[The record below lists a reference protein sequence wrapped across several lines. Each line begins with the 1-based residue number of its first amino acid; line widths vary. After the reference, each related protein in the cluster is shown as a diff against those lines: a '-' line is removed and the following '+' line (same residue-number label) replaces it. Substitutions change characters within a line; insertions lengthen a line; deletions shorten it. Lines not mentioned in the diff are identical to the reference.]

1 MKLRYSEAFY
11 SVQGE
16 GKFVGVP
23 SVFLRTFGCNFR
35 CMNFG
40 VDKSVGD
47 RWDQHARGERYNAE
61 VKALID
67 AGVHE
72 TTEKFEDLPIV
83 HTGCDTYASIYP
95 EFKDFNKL
103 ATIDEVVDHLLSLLP
118 EGKWTMDNGQDVHLI
133 LTGGEPLLAWQRLYV
148 ELFEHPKMKDLK
160 NVTIETNTTQTL
172 HSDFAEYLSTQGRFT
187 VTLNTSALKDA
198 SQLHFHAVQSSPLV
212 ENLGK
217 MLLSLKLLAN
227 TLMYLI
233 VTFILSLW
241 LPIKTMLTKLLEL
254 FSYTGIPGWN
264 VQYIL
269 CRWADAVKNIPSMF
283 KKSRTSVCDEDGDS
297 APDSTYRYSGMP
309 GGLSKEDYELLQ
321 GKKITEEQYDKI
333 RKQL

>member
-40 VDKSVGD
+40 LPKDKD
-47 RWDQHARGERYNAE
+47 RWTQHAEGNRYNPE

-67 AGVHE
+67 ADVHK
-72 TTEKFEDLPIV
+72 TTERFEDLPII

-103 ATIDEVVDHLLSLLP
+103 QEIDEVVDYLISLLP
-118 EGKWTMDNGQDVHLI
+118 EGKWTMANGQDVHFI

-160 NVTIETNTTQTL
+160 NVTFETN
-172 HSDFAEYLSTQGRFT
+172 STQFLHDDFRDYIRKRTDIEWTFSCSPKLSVSGESWEDAIKPSVVKDYYDVGNGSVYLKFVVADSADVDEVCRAVEAYRSVGIECPVYLMPLGGRSEGYNLTVQEVAKLCMEQGWRFT
-187 VTLNTSALKDA
+187 PR
-198 SQLHFHAVQSSPLV
+198 LHI
-212 ENLGK
+212 
-217 MLLSLKLLAN
+217 SLFGNAWG
-227 TLMYLI
+227 T
-233 VTFILSLW
+233 
-241 LPIKTMLTKLLEL
+241 
-254 FSYTGIPGWN
+254 
-264 VQYIL
+264 
-269 CRWADAVKNIPSMF
+269 
-283 KKSRTSVCDEDGDS
+283 
-297 APDSTYRYSGMP
+297 
-309 GGLSKEDYELLQ
+309 
-321 GKKITEEQYDKI
+321 
-333 RKQL
+333 

>member
-40 VDKSVGD
+40 TNETKD
-47 RWDQHARGERYNAE
+47 RWQQHAEGQRYNPE

-72 TTEKFEDLPIV
+72 TTEKFEDLPII

-95 EFKDFNKL
+95 EFKHFNKE
-103 ATIDEVVDHLLSLLP
+103 ATIDEVVEHLLSLTP

-148 ELFEHPKMKDLK
+148 ELFEHPRMRDLK
-160 NVTIETNTTQTL
+160 NVTFETNTTQLL
-172 HSDFAEYLSTQGRFT
+172 HNDFKEYLSNNERLEVTFSCSPKLSVSGESWEDAIKPDVALDYASVAGSRMYFKFVVASNDDFEEIGRAVEAYGRAGINCPVYAMPLGGRSEEYNLNVQEVANACMDRGWRFT
-187 VTLNTSALKDA
+187 PR
-198 SQLHFHAVQSSPLV
+198 LHI
-212 ENLGK
+212 
-217 MLLSLKLLAN
+217 SLFGNAWG
-227 TLMYLI
+227 T
-233 VTFILSLW
+233 
-241 LPIKTMLTKLLEL
+241 
-254 FSYTGIPGWN
+254 
-264 VQYIL
+264 
-269 CRWADAVKNIPSMF
+269 
-283 KKSRTSVCDEDGDS
+283 
-297 APDSTYRYSGMP
+297 
-309 GGLSKEDYELLQ
+309 
-321 GKKITEEQYDKI
+321 
-333 RKQL
+333 